1 MRQLKKTAN
10 VLLIAGALIAPAK
23 FVAAEEVV
31 PRVDIEH
38 GRSDASQRPASADE
52 AKARGKAETDIDRG
66 EHEKSEISE
75 RAGHGQA
82 TASEHRNPHG
92 EAGYQAALER
102 REAARSRHDAALAR
116 RDEAR
121 ERRETAKQERRDAA
135 QERHQAAVERRDAA
149 RERAESARA
158 AHGPA
163 R

>member
-1 MRQLKKTAN
+1 MMQLKKTAN

-38 GRSDASQRPASADE
+38 GRSDASHRPASADE
-52 AKARGKAETDIDRG
+52 AKARSKAETDIDKG
-66 EHEKSEISE
+66 EHEKSETSE
-75 RAGHGQA
+75 RAGHGLA
-82 TASEHRNPHG
+82 TATEHRNPHG

-102 REAARSRHDAALAR
+102 REAARARHDAALAR
-116 RDEAR
+116 RDTAQ
-121 ERRETAKQERRDAA
+121 ERRETAQERRDAA

-149 RERAESARA
+149 RERAENARA
-158 AHGPA
+158 AHAPA